1 MYDGE
6 NCRRSAACAN
16 SGGILS
22 VLWKWLCDGEDMVSE
37 SVTVWEI
44 DHVTLPSSEINV
56 TPASSILLRWYVN
69 LDHGLL
75 VFSLTAFSRRRRIV
89 YLWPRAPH
97 ETTPHTHHA

>member
-44 DHVTLPSSEINV
+44 DHVTLPSSE
-56 TPASSILLRWYVN
+56 TG
-69 LDHGLL
+69 D
-75 VFSLTAFSRRRRIV
+75 
-89 YLWPRAPH
+89 
-97 ETTPHTHHA
+97 